1 MGYTMDFLNNFAGD
15 FQSSK
20 AETFLRQCEDVA
32 DWNTVFECAAEQGV
46 DGVLLQAMLDQGV
59 MVPREVLSR
68 YGGRL
73 ASQHFLHKQLKAIE
87 ARVAKDFAK
96 SGIRAVALHGPSLDE
111 RIGSIEVGMR
121 AANQLSFLVSRR
133 DYLKAAALLSG
144 YDGALIHLR
153 HDLPNGLSDIQIDG
167 LLRRAIRQ
175 ENQAGERIWILAP
188 EDELIVLATDCQ
200 ARDFGRL
207 GWLYDLKLFIE
218 SHYELENDFVAA
230 RADELGLGTV
240 FQGILG
246 LLSACLGISLDDV
259 GPSVGHWPS
268 VSGGPPL
275 SQRVAW
281 QLADDVLAEAV
292 STSWGLR
299 LWAKKAP

>member
-1 MGYTMDFLNNFAGD
+1 MDFLDSFAGD

-20 AETFLRQCEDVA
+20 AESFLRQCEDIT
-32 DWNTVFECAAEQGV
+32 DWHTVFDCAAEQGV

-73 ASQHFLHKQLKAIE
+73 ASQHFLHRQLKAIE
-87 ARVAKDFAK
+87 GRVAKDFAK
-96 SGIRAVALHGPSLDE
+96 AGIRAVALHGPSLDE

-133 DYLKAAALLSG
+133 DYLKAAALLAE

-153 HDLPNGLSDIQIDG
+153 HTLPNGLSETQIEG
-167 LLRRAIRQ
+167 LLRRAIRHETQ
-175 ENQAGERIWILAP
+175 TGDRLWILTP
-188 EDELIVLATDCQ
+188 EDELVVLATDCQ

-218 SHYELENDFVAA
+218 SHYDLEPDFVSA
-230 RADELGLGTV
+230 RAEELGLSSV
-240 FQGILG
+240 FKGILD
-246 LLSACLGISLDDV
+246 LLGACLGVSLDDA
-259 GPSVGHWPS
+259 GTSAGGWPS

-299 LWAKKAP
+299 LWAKKSP